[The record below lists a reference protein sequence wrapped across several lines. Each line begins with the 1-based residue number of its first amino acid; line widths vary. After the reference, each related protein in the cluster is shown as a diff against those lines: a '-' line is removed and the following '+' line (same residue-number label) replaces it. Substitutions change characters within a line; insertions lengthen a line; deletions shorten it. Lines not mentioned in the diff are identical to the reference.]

1 MKALAFALLAVLIL
15 SAFSIALVVRPVALS
30 DTAFFVAV
38 SWLIFLLI
46 INWGVAVWGFSGKS
60 SSSIFAILPSLSLI
74 VFIYSIFSVG
84 LTIFYWLQTNFGSLP
99 PAHWVFQTC
108 GFALI
113 ATLVILQLLA
123 SKAADIGNRSD
134 LPSKESLVS
143 VLEIKRASLAP
154 NAADLR
160 DALFSLERAIKH
172 SIPHLTVLRDQE
184 QYKLLADGV
193 NELFKSDA
201 AGSDWISRLEKLR
214 RVADTVR

>member
-46 INWGVAVWGFSGKS
+46 INWGVAVWGFGGKS
-60 SSSIFAILPSLSLI
+60 SSSIFAILPSLSLL

-99 PAHWVFQTC
+99 PAHWVFQIC